1 MGGRE
6 EALDR
11 LAEAVRRSGLIDSV
25 SSGVVLV
32 SGGPDSACAAAGL
45 ARAIGPEDVHALHV
59 NYGLRDTAV
68 RDERVARDLCS
79 TLRIDL
85 HIERPASL
93 RGNLQGAAR
102 EFRYSAAERLRIRA
116 GGDWIATGHSR
127 TDLAETMIY
136 RLAVSPGA
144 RSLRC
149 LPAQSG
155 RVVRPLLDLERA
167 DLRRLAIEAGLP
179 FADDET
185 NLDPVFARNRI
196 RGEVLPVLRDL
207 SDAAERNIAETH
219 AELTEEARLLDR
231 VVLEA
236 LEAAGAGAGAVAIR
250 AEALAGSEP
259 ALRRL
264 ALRAL
269 AERATGRAVPL
280 GRRRAAQ
287 IMRLAMMPEGGEV
300 DLGRG
305 MRAICEQG
313 LIRFETEME
322 ADAAPAPAPLRVPG
336 SCRFGQWEV
345 RAELRAGPL
354 ERAMEG
360 ERARNQ
366 PRRPWEVGAAGFE
379 PAGPDL
385 ATLDAE
391 ALGDDLVVRT
401 WREGD
406 RMRPLG
412 MDGSKSLQDLFT
424 DRRVPR
430 SLRHRLPV
438 VTAAGR
444 VVWVAGVAVS
454 EDFRLV
460 PEAREVA
467 VLTARVLD

>member
-1 MGGRE
+1 M
-6 EALDR
+6 DR
-11 LAEAVRRSGLIDSV
+11 LTEAVRRSGVVDAI

-45 ARAIGPEDVHALHV
+45 ARAIGPERVHALHV
-59 NYGLRDTAV
+59 NYGLRESAN
-68 RDERVARDLCS
+68 RDERVCRDLCS
-79 TLRIDL
+79 RLRIDL
-85 HIERPASL
+85 HIERPQRL
-93 RGNLQGAAR
+93 EGNLQAAAR
-102 EFRYSAAERLRIRA
+102 DFRYSVAERLRIRT
-116 GGDWIATGHSR
+116 GGDWVATGHSR
-127 TDLAETMIY
+127 TDLAETLVY

-155 RVVRPLLDLERA
+155 RVVRPLLELERPE
-167 DLRRLAIEAGLP
+167 LRRLATDAGLP

-185 NLDPVFARNRI
+185 NLDPAFARNRI
-196 RGEVLPVLRDL
+196 RAEILPVLKDL
-207 SDAAERNIAETH
+207 NPAAERNIAETR

-269 AERATGRAVPL
+269 AERAAGRAVSL
-280 GRRRAAQ
+280 GRRRATQ
-287 IMRLAMMPEGGEV
+287 IMRLAMMPEGGEI
-300 DLGRG
+300 DLGQGVRV
-305 MRAICEQG
+305 ICEQG
-313 LIRFETEME
+313 LIRFETSSE
-322 ADAAPAPAPLRVPG
+322 ADAAPAPAPLQVPG
-336 SCRFGQWEV
+336 KCRFGQWEV
-345 RAELRAGPL
+345 RAEIRAGP
-354 ERAMEG
+354 
-360 ERARNQ
+360 
-366 PRRPWEVGAAGFE
+366 VE
-379 PAGPDL
+379 PSGPDL

-391 ALGDDLVVRT
+391 ALGDELVVRT

-412 MDGSKSLQDLFT
+412 MNGTKTLQDLFT
-424 DRRVPR
+424 DRGVPR
-430 SLRHRLPV
+430 SLRHHLPV

-454 EDFRLV
+454 DDFRLTPKV
-460 PEAREVA
+460 REVA

>member
-1 MGGRE
+1 MGVRE
-6 EALDR
+6 EARSEALDR
-11 LAEAVRRSGLIDSV
+11 LVEAVRRSGLIDAV

-45 ARAIGPEDVHALHV
+45 ARAIGPENVHALHV
-59 NYGLRDTAV
+59 NYGLRDTAA
-68 RDERVARDLCS
+68 RDERVCRDLCS
-79 TLRIDL
+79 LLRVDL
-85 HIERPASL
+85 HIERPTSL
-93 RGNLQGAAR
+93 QGNLQAAAR
-102 EFRYSAAERLRIRA
+102 DYRYAAAERLRARA

-127 TDLAETMIY
+127 TDLAETMVY

-155 RVVRPLLDLERA
+155 RVVRPLIELERA
-167 DLRRLAIEAGLP
+167 GLRRLATDAGLP

-185 NLDPVFARNRI
+185 NLDPAFARNRI
-196 RGEVLPVLRDL
+196 RAEILPVMREL
-207 SDAAERNIAETH
+207 SEAAERNIAETQ
-219 AELTEEARLLDR
+219 AELTEEARLLER

-287 IMRLAMMPEGGEV
+287 IMRLARMPEGGEV
-300 DLGRG
+300 DLGHG
-305 MRAICEQG
+305 VRAICEQG
-313 LIRFETEME
+313 LIRFETDLE

-336 SCRFGQWEV
+336 SCRFGAWEV

-354 ERAMEG
+354 
-360 ERARNQ
+360 
-366 PRRPWEVGAAGFE
+366 E

-391 ALGDDLVVRT
+391 ALGDELVVRT
-401 WREGD
+401 WRDGD

-412 MDGSKSLQDLFT
+412 MDGTKSLQDLFT
-424 DRRVPR
+424 DRGVPR

-460 PEAREVA
+460 PQAREVA